1 MPPRSTVPLGR
12 ALDLV
17 QPLLAALDGQPD
29 VLWAAPAGGLRRGV
43 DLLDDLT
50 LVVACDAPASVAE
63 RVASTHAEHEGV
75 RSGYRRADIRIV
87 VNRTPVD
94 VVCVAPELA
103 AVTLLRL
110 TGSPAHVERLEARA
124 STRGVV
130 LDNTGSA
137 EEAIRGP
144 VAAETAV
151 YRALGLPFIP
161 PELRDDAHAV
171 DAAAADALPALVH
184 LDAIRGDLHCHTHYS
199 DGRDSV
205 DAMARAAV
213 SLGYDYLAIT
223 DHSPSSA
230 AVRNLSADTL
240 ARQADEIAA
249 VREALPQLTI
259 FHGCEVDILED
270 GSLDFPDRLLE
281 RLDLVL
287 ASLHDSCGHAPDVL
301 MQRYTRAMA
310 HPLVTL
316 ITHPMNRLVP
326 YDPGYALDYDRLF
339 DEAARTGTWLEID
352 GAPSHLDLPSA
363 LARKAVA
370 AGVTLSIDSDCHRA
384 EQLGPQMHM
393 GVLLARRG
401 WVEARHVANTRT
413 VDVLRQALRAKRD
426 GRVPFGSAC

>member
-1 MPPRSTVPLGR
+1 M
-12 ALDLV
+12 
-17 QPLLAALDGQPD
+17 
-29 VLWAAPAGGLRRGV
+29 LWAAPAGDLRRGV

-50 LVVACDAPASVAE
+50 VVVACDVPTAVAE
-63 RVASTHAEHEGV
+63 RLAAAHAEHDAV
-75 RSGYRRADIRIV
+75 RPHDRSVDIRIV

-94 VVCVAPELA
+94 VVCVAPDA
-103 AVTLLRL
+103 AASTLLRL
-110 TGSPAHVERLEARA
+110 TGSPTHVAQLHERA
-124 STRGVV
+124 STRGVR
-130 LDNTGSA
+130 LDAASTAA
-137 EEAIRGP
+137 EAVRGP
-144 VAAETAV
+144 VAAETAL
-151 YRALGLPFIP
+151 YTALGLPFIP

-171 DAAAADALPALVH
+171 DAASVDALPALVD

-199 DGRDSV
+199 DGRDSI

-213 SLGYDYLAIT
+213 ALGYQYLAIT

-230 AVRNLSADTL
+230 AVRNLSVDTL

-249 VREALPQLTI
+249 VRETLPQLTI

-287 ASLHDSCGHAPDVL
+287 ASLHDDCGHPPDVL

-316 ITHPMNRLVP
+316 VTHPMNRLVP

-370 AGVTLSIDSDCHRA
+370 AGVTLCIDSDCHRA
-384 EQLGPQMHM
+384 EQLGRQMQM
-393 GVLLARRG
+393 GVLLARRA
-401 WVEARHVANTRT
+401 WVEPRHVANTRS
-413 VDVLRQALRAKRD
+413 VEALRQALRAKRD
-426 GRVPFGSAC
+426 GRMPFGPAC